1 MDKTGTFLVG
11 LAAGVAAI
19 AALSFYITENFTI
32 NDSSESSSDEDDQN
46 TTSENIA
53 ADE

>member
-32 NDSSESSSDEDDQN
+32 NDSNDDNHDEVEDDSTE
-46 TTSENIA
+46 TTSAEQ
-53 ADE
+53 

>member
-32 NDSSESSSDEDDQN
+32 NNSYDDESDDTEDCSSEN
-46 TTSENIA
+46 KA
-53 ADE
+53 AEQ

>member
-32 NDSSESSSDEDDQN
+32 NDSYDDEPDDLDDCSSEN
-46 TTSENIA
+46 TTAEQ
-53 ADE
+53 